1 MQIDYF
7 IGHKI
12 FTLAK
17 ANVRYRDVGNR
28 DIFFFFTLEF
38 YGNGAKMYIFRKNSL
53 TNVV

>member
-28 DIFFFFTLEF
+28 DILFFLLSNFMGMERRCIFLE
-38 YGNGAKMYIFRKNSL
+38 KI
-53 TNVV
+53 V

>member
-28 DIFFFFTLEF
+28 DIFFFYSQILWEWSEDVYF
-38 YGNGAKMYIFRKNSL
+38 
-53 TNVV
+53 